1 MRFELQPLPWAKDAL
16 EPFMSRET
24 IEYHYEKHHRG
35 YLTKLRTAIAET
47 PQAQQSLEELIRNA
61 QGAVFNNAAQV
72 WNHDF
77 FWQCM
82 EPRGGGEPSGEIGHR
97 LRDAFGSFA
106 AFRETFVNVG
116 TACFGSGYVWLIVDR
131 DGSLRVVATAN
142 ADNPLTKRQV
152 PLLGCDVWEH
162 AYYLDHRNARGTF
175 LETFLDRLVSW
186 DRLTDLLRQAA

>member
-1 MRFELQPLPWAKDAL
+1 MRFELKPLPYAKDAL

-35 YLTKLRTAIAET
+35 YLTKLEAAIAGT
-47 PQAQQSLEELIRNA
+47 PHAEQSLEELIL
-61 QGAVFNNAAQV
+61 GTTGSVFNNAAQV

-77 FWQCM
+77 FWSCM
-82 EPRGGGEPSGEIGHR
+82 EPGGGGEPGGEIGHR

-106 AFRETFVNVG
+106 SFRETFVQSGVS
-116 TACFGSGYVWLIVDR
+116 CFGSGYVWLIVDG

-142 ADNPLTKRQV
+142 ADNPLPQRQV

-162 AYYLDHRNARGTF
+162 AYYLDHRNARGAF
-175 LETFLDRLVSW
+175 LKTFLDRLVSW
-186 DRLTDLLRQAA
+186 DRLTDSLRQAA